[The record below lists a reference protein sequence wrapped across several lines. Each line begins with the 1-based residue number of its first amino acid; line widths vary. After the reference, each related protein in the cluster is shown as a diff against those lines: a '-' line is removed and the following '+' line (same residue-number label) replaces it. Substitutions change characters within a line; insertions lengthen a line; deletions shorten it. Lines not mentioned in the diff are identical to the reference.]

1 MRATG
6 VTHAKRMIRKGF
18 VFVKE
23 ANTERQS
30 KVKQLFYHMKAHW
43 NEPAEG
49 LYMPFKEIFAYAG
62 GGIGVKFL
70 AVMAV
75 NMILSTT
82 NVLIG
87 NTIGIAP
94 MDMYVLYVLS
104 VLSNIPLSGIR
115 ANIIDNT
122 RSKEGKYRP
131 YIIKAGIPSALITI
145 LFVWFPYDR
154 LESIV
159 GAGSIFGKA
168 KAYVATCVVVLL
180 LNFAQQFFYN
190 FFYEAYDNLLHVL
203 SPNSQERTDV
213 ASVKG
218 VVYSLA
224 PSILGLVMP
233 LFAQWFTNNNMYDI
247 RLYRYIYPPLC
258 ILSIGLCIVI
268 YANTKEKIV
277 QAKTHI
283 IQIKFMDSLRE
294 VVRNKYFWIIALA
307 GWLGF
312 LESAVSTMLQWLYN
326 YGGVCTGAE
335 YSIITLFCQNAGLV
349 GMLLAPFCIRRWGKR
364 GVLIMTN
371 VMNVVF
377 ILLMYPF
384 LNSLVI
390 LVFCFWMNA
399 LMNAF
404 AQILTP
410 TIQADIRD
418 YQQYVSGERID
429 GMFSTITALG
439 GIVTLATSGVLP
451 VIYEKF
457 GINEAI
463 ARQVMNNSAIMNRV
477 MDNGS
482 VVGEVIQ
489 KALENGSANISYF
502 SLYDPAILSSMLKI
516 LILVSVAGAVINV
529 IPYFFYDLTEL
540 KQQGI
545 IKVLKI
551 RAFFEDYGNG
561 TLSDRDL
568 VEVVDLVET
577 ANRMA
582 GEKPSERN
590 QNEIKRAR
598 AAKDRQALANAKQN
612 RRDIEKRNN
621 EIKLAPFVIK
631 EMQRF
636 ECTLGKIQV
645 DNAQKIVQAGL
656 EGLEKV
662 SIGELKSAL
671 KAAKHLPKKTEEEKE
686 TRQYAIHFSR
696 TRLTARKYQ
705 KKYFDGKEAI
715 RQPDDSRLNELFR
728 IEALYDE
735 QEETL
740 YKKLYEAKEQK
751 DPRAVNELKAEIK
764 RLMKKI
770 RELNQNIRDEQ
781 NKRTI
786 YNRAAKPWLDATR
799 LLRQA
804 ENYTHFSEIK
814 DRYDDARQKIADA
827 GAVTV

>member
-1 MRATG
+1 MKGSDSTI
-6 VTHAKRMIRKGF
+6 TAKAKGLLSN
-18 VFVKE
+18 V
-23 ANTERQS
+23 R
-30 KVKQLFYHMKAHW
+30 LHW

-49 LYMPFKEIFAYAG
+49 RYMPFKEILAYAG

-168 KAYVATCVVVLL
+168 RAYVATCVVVLL

-224 PSILGLVMP
+224 PSILGLIMP

-247 RLYRYIYPPLC
+247 RLYRYLYPPLC

-312 LESAVSTMLQWLYN
+312 LESAVSTLLQWLYN
-326 YGGVCTGAE
+326 YGGVCTGTE

-349 GMLLAPFCIRRWGKR
+349 GMLLAPFCIRKWGKR

-371 VMNVVF
+371 VLNVIF

-384 LNSLVI
+384 MNSLI
-390 LVFCFWMNA
+390 LLVVCFWMNA
-399 LMNAF
+399 LANAF

-439 GIVTLATSGVLP
+439 GIVTLATSSVLP
-451 VIYEKF
+451 FIYETF
-457 GINEAI
+457 GINETM

-482 VVGEVIQ
+482 VVGEVIG

-502 SLYDPAILSSMLKI
+502 SLYDPAILASMLKV

-568 VEVVDLVET
+568 VEVVDFIET
-577 ANRMA
+577 ANQLA
-582 GEKPSERN
+582 GEEPLPLTHS
-590 QNEIKRAR
+590 EIKHAR
-598 AAKDRQALANAKQN
+598 KAKDQVALIQAKHAYREIENRNTEIALASYV
-612 RRDIEKRNN
+612 
-621 EIKLAPFVIK
+621 LK
-631 EMQRF
+631 ELHRF
-636 ECTLGKIQV
+636 DSPLGKLQV
-645 DNAQKIVQAGL
+645 ENAGKIVRAGL
-656 EGLEKV
+656 QGLERV
-662 SIGELKSAL
+662 SIKELKSEL
-671 KAAKHLPKKTEEEKE
+671 KAAKRLSKKTEEEKE
-686 TRQYAIHFSR
+686 IRQYAIHFYR

-705 KKYFDGKEAI
+705 KKYYDGKEAVL
-715 RQPDDSRLNELFR
+715 RRPDDSHLNELFR
-728 IEALYDE
+728 MEALYDE
-735 QEETL
+735 QEEML
-740 YKKLYEAKEQK
+740 YKKLYEARESR
-751 DPRAVNELKAEIK
+751 DSNAVKLVKAEIK
-764 RLMKKI
+764 QLMKQIKK
-770 RELNQNIRDEQ
+770 LNKAIRDEQ
-781 NKRTI
+781 NKRTF
-786 YNRAAKPWLDATR
+786 YNRAAKPWLDASR
-799 LLRQA
+799 LLKQA
-804 ENYTHFSEIK
+804 ENYAHFSEIK
-814 DRYDDARQKIADA
+814 DRYADAKQKIAA
-827 GAVTV
+827 PSTV